1 MKRKEYTHPQII
13 VEHMQFCN
21 MVAVSDGSGNTI
33 PVNPDDPIEEQDAK
47 MFGRFSDFEDEDEDY

>member
-1 MKRKEYTHPQII
+1 
-13 VEHMQFCN
+13 MQFCN